1 MGSRTRWYLEQ
12 AKQYAVQAIEGRDRL
27 GEGWATDPVD
37 RAGLTHLVEAV
48 AEYLGHVPDEIRA
61 AQPRV
66 PWKEIAGMRTIAAHA
81 YHQIDE
87 RLVEATI
94 VRDLP
99 DLLREIDAMLTG
111 LSPERGGLGG
121 PRPEGRR

>member
-1 MGSRTRWYLEQ
+1 MESRTRWFLEQ
-12 AKQYAVQAIEGRDRL
+12 AKKCAVHAIEGRTRL
-27 GEGWATDPVD
+27 GEQWAADPVD

-48 AEYLGHVPDEIRA
+48 AEYMGHVPQEIRA
-61 AQPRV
+61 AYPRV

-81 YHQIDE
+81 YHQLDE

-99 DLLREIDAMLTG
+99 DLLREIEAMLAALDREPSG
-111 LSPERGGLGG
+111 
-121 PRPEGRR
+121 

>member
-1 MGSRTRWYLEQ
+1 MASRTRWYLEQ

-27 GEGWATDPVD
+27 GEGWAADPVD

-61 AQPRV
+61 AHPRV

-99 DLLREIDAMLTG
+99 DLLREIEAMLAG
-111 LSPERGGLGG
+111 LGPERGG
-121 PRPEGRR
+121 